1 MGNFLCPPRITEADV
16 VAVRAEAYREARQLL
31 EADSVELEE
40 WVMTLQE
47 EKSRLAFG
55 ERLRTLTFELNAP
68 FGIGLSSRNRVLE
81 VAEGSAAEGVVA
93 VGDCV
98 VEVDDTSVRDAIRNV
113 ADAVDP
119 KRALHTLVVERI
131 APAPRGEEAVDV
143 VLAAVGRRWAD
154 GGDDRDDGEEFYGR
168 LRLRCPEC
176 DATVTGELGGPQME
190 RLRDAMDAEAA
201 PAAPPSRRQSRRLSA
216 SPRPA
221 PAPAPA
227 AAPPPPPPDPAAEER
242 RAALASAAAAASAGL
257 HAPHTPHA
265 SRKDVA
271 VAGAVAAAGMA
282 VARAQYHGKG
292 VDETVGDDG
301 DSDGDDVQPMRA
313 SPRECLRHDALERR
327 ECA

>member
-131 APAPRGEEAVDV
+131 APAPRGEEAADV

-154 GGDDRDDGEEFYGR
+154 GGDDGDDGEEVYGR

-227 AAPPPPPPDPAAEER
+227 AAPPPPPPPGRRGAAR
-242 RAALASAAAAASAGL
+242 RLSVGGGRRFGGP

-282 VARAQYHGKG
+282 VARAQYHEGH
-292 VDETVGDDG
+292 DETVGDDG
-301 DSDGDDVQPMRA
+301 DSD
-313 SPRECLRHDALERR
+313 EDAGL
-327 ECA
+327 AA

>member
-1 MGNFLCPPRITEADV
+1 MGNFLCPPRLTADDV

-81 VAEGSAAEGVVA
+81 VAEGSAAEGVIA

-131 APAPRGEEAVDV
+131 APAPRGEDAADV

-154 GGDDRDDGEEFYGR
+154 GGDGDGDDGEEFYGR

-242 RAALASAAAAASAGL
+242 RADLASAAAAASAGL

-282 VARAQYHGKG
+282 VARAQYN
-292 VDETVGDDG
+292 VDDTVGDDG
-301 DSDGDDVQPMRA
+301 DSAGGGSDD
-313 SPRECLRHDALERR
+313 DAGL
-327 ECA
+327 AA

>member
-1 MGNFLCPPRITEADV
+1 MGNFLCPPRITDDDV

-131 APAPRGEEAVDV
+131 APAPRGEEAADV

-154 GGDDRDDGEEFYGR
+154 GGDERRRRGG
-168 LRLRCPEC
+168 LRP
-176 DATVTGELGGPQME
+176 
-190 RLRDAMDAEAA
+190 AA
-201 PAAPPSRRQSRRLSA
+201 PALPRVRRDGDGRARRTADGAAARRDGRRGRAGRAAEQAPVAPPLGV
-216 SPRPA
+216 
-221 PAPAPA
+221 A
-227 AAPPPPPPDPAAEER
+227 AACARASAGRRAAAGRHPAAEER
-242 RAALASAAAAASAGL
+242 RAYRPPPLRRAC
-257 HAPHTPHA
+257 PHTPHA

-282 VARAQYHGKG
+282 VARAQYN
-292 VDETVGDDG
+292 VDDTVGDDG
-301 DSDGDDVQPMRA
+301 DSDDDA
-313 SPRECLRHDALERR
+313 GLA
-327 ECA
+327 A

>member
-1 MGNFLCPPRITEADV
+1 M
-16 VAVRAEAYREARQLL
+16 
-31 EADSVELEE
+31 
-40 WVMTLQE
+40 
-47 EKSRLAFG
+47 
-55 ERLRTLTFELNAP
+55 
-68 FGIGLSSRNRVLE
+68 LE

-98 VEVDDTSVRDAIRNV
+98 VEVDPSVRDAIRNV
-113 ADAVDP
+113 ADAVDL

-131 APAPRGEEAVDV
+131 APAPRGEEVADV

-154 GGDDRDDGEEFYGR
+154 GGDDGDDGEEVYGR

-242 RAALASAAAAASAGL
+242 RAAWRRRRPPLRRAS
-257 HAPHTPHA
+257 T
-265 SRKDVA
+265 RRTRRTRR
-271 VAGAVAAAGMA
+271 
-282 VARAQYHGKG
+282 ARTWRWRARWRPPGWRWRARS
-292 VDETVGDDG
+292 TT
-301 DSDGDDVQPMRA
+301 STTRWATTATATMMRA
-313 SPRECLRHDALERR
+313 SRR
-327 ECA
+327 E

>member
-1 MGNFLCPPRITEADV
+1 MGNFLCPPRITADDV

-131 APAPRGEEAVDV
+131 APPSAETAAMAAEEMLNAEISRLREEAAAAKATAKTASDN
-143 VLAAVGRRWAD
+143 LAARLQAL
-154 GGDDRDDGEEFYGR
+154 YG
-168 LRLRCPEC
+168 
-176 DATVTGELGGPQME
+176 T
-190 RLRDAMDAEAA
+190 
-201 PAAPPSRRQSRRLSA
+201 
-216 SPRPA
+216 
-221 PAPAPA
+221 PA
-227 AAPPPPPPDPAAEER
+227 AASGDEGAAAEE
-242 RAALASAAAAASAGL
+242 
-257 HAPHTPHA
+257 
-265 SRKDVA
+265 
-271 VAGAVAAAGMA
+271 
-282 VARAQYHGKG
+282 
-292 VDETVGDDG
+292 
-301 DSDGDDVQPMRA
+301 
-313 SPRECLRHDALERR
+313 
-327 ECA
+327 

>member
-1 MGNFLCPPRITEADV
+1 MGNFLCPPRITDDDV

-131 APAPRGEEAVDV
+131 APAPRGEEAADV

-154 GGDDRDDGEEFYGR
+154 GGDDGDDGEEVYGR

-201 PAAPPSRRQSRRLSA
+201 PAAPPSRRQSRRLGV
-216 SPRPA
+216 
-221 PAPAPA
+221 A
-227 AAPPPPPPDPAAEER
+227 AAGARASAGAPRRRRRRRPAAEER

-282 VARAQYHGKG
+282 VARAQYH

-301 DSDGDDVQPMRA
+301 DSDGGDSDD
-313 SPRECLRHDALERR
+313 DAGL
-327 ECA
+327 AA

>member
-1 MGNFLCPPRITEADV
+1 MGNFLCPPRLTADDV

-131 APAPRGEEAVDV
+131 APAPRGEDAADV

-154 GGDDRDDGEEFYGR
+154 GGDGDGDDGEEFYGR

-216 SPRPA
+216 SPPVPA
-221 PAPAPA
+221 PAPSSAA
-227 AAPPPPPPDPAAEER
+227 AAPPLPEER
-242 RAALASAAAAASAGL
+242 RAALAAAAAAASAGL
-257 HAPHTPHA
+257 HAPHTPH
-265 SRKDVA
+265 VA
-271 VAGAVAAAGMA
+271 QGRGGGRRGGGRRDGGGARSTTSTTRWATTATVPAAAVTM
-282 VARAQYHGKG
+282 
-292 VDETVGDDG
+292 
-301 DSDGDDVQPMRA
+301 MRA
-313 SPRECLRHDALERR
+313 WPRECTTA
-327 ECA
+327 

>member
-1 MGNFLCPPRITEADV
+1 MGNFLCPPRITEDDV

-81 VAEGSAAEGVVA
+81 VAEGSAAEGVIA

-131 APAPRGEEAVDV
+131 APAPRGEEVADV

-154 GGDDRDDGEEFYGR
+154 GGDDRDDGEEVYGR

-221 PAPAPA
+221 P
-227 AAPPPPPPDPAAEER
+227 R
-242 RAALASAAAAASAGL
+242 GGALSL
-257 HAPHTPHA
+257 IHI
-265 SRKDVA
+265 
-271 VAGAVAAAGMA
+271 
-282 VARAQYHGKG
+282 
-292 VDETVGDDG
+292 
-301 DSDGDDVQPMRA
+301 
-313 SPRECLRHDALERR
+313 
-327 ECA
+327 